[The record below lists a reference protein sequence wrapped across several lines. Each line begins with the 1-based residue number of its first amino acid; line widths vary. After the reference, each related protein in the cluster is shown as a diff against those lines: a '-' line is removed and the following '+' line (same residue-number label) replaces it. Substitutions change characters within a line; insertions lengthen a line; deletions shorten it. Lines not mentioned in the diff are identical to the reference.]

1 MIQSLQKLFTF
12 DEYLE
17 FLETQPENIR
27 YELHDRDII
36 QMPPPSGKHEQIV
49 AFLTMILGYE
59 CLRLKLYYGI
69 PKTATVKPENKI
81 SGYYPDVLLMNFS
94 NLGNEPLWEK
104 QSILSKP
111 DSIPLVIE
119 VVSQCVARVPRVEAT
134 DEPVRVST
142 NWRDDYHK
150 KFADY
155 VRVASRREEMGIQEY
170 WIVDYAALGSKE
182 LIGDPKQPTITIY
195 SLSDEGEYRGKQFRG
210 DDRIES
216 PTFPDLNLTVEQIFS
231 VRY

>member
-1 MIQSLQKLFTF
+1 MTQSLQKVFTF
-12 DEYLE
+12 DK
-17 FLETQPENIR
+17 FLNFLATQPETIR
-27 YELHDRDII
+27 YELHDGDII
-36 QMPPPSGKHEQIV
+36 QMLPSPGQHEQIV

-59 CLRLKLYYGI
+59 CLRLKLNYGI
-69 PKTATVKPENKI
+69 PKTATVKPANKA

-94 NLGNEPLWEK
+94 NLRNEPLWEK
-104 QSILSKP
+104 QSILSDP

-119 VVSQCVARVPRVEAT
+119 V
-134 DEPVRVST
+134 VST

-155 VRVASRREEMGIQEY
+155 EEMGIPEY

-216 PTFPDLNLTVEQIFS
+216 PTLLNLNLTVEQIFHC
-231 VRY
+231 VIE